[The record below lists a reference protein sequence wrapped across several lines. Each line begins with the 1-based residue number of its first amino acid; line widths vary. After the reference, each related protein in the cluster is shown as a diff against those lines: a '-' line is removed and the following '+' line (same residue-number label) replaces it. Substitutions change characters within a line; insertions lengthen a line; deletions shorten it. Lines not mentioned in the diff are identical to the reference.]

1 MRNTA
6 TFRRRAL
13 GLAGLAAGLIVFGTA
28 EAQLGLP
35 SLPLPPLP
43 IPLPGGGGELPT
55 GATGGASGATAVIL
69 GTVTSL
75 ASTGTL
81 SSASEPLGIG
91 LSTVNLFG
99 LGSAEAMHAA
109 TMGWT
114 DQVVSE
120 TSMGNLVMTVAGT
133 GISADLVLSRAKA
146 VSGAGPT
153 GLTSIEG
160 LSIAG
165 SPISPTGA
173 ANQVIWLPG
182 LTVTLNE
189 QIQSASG
196 IVVNALHVRTLDG
209 LTDVVIGS
217 AQAGM

>member
-35 SLPLPPLP
+35 TLPLPPLP
-43 IPLPGGGGELPT
+43 IPLPGGGGQLP
-55 GATGGASGATAVIL
+55 TGGASGATAVIL

-120 TSMGNLVMTVAGT
+120 TSLGNLVMTVAGT

-146 VSGAGPT
+146 VSGAGTT

-173 ANQVIWLPG
+173 PNQVIWLPG

>member
-1 MRNTA
+1 MRSTA
-6 TFRRRAL
+6 TFRRRAV
-13 GLAGLAAGLIVFGTA
+13 GLAGLAAGLMVLGTG

-43 IPLPGGGGELPT
+43 LPLPGDDPADGE
-55 GATGGASGATAVIL
+55 ATGGASGVTAVIL
-69 GTVTSL
+69 GNVTSL

-81 SSASEPLGIG
+81 SSPSEPLGIG
-91 LSTVNLFG
+91 LSTADIFG
-99 LGSAEAMHAA
+99 LGSAEALHAA

-120 TSMGNLVMTVAGT
+120 TSMGNLVVTVAGT
-133 GISADLVLSRAKA
+133 GISADLILSRAKA
-146 VSGAGPT
+146 VSGAGTT
-153 GLTSIEG
+153 GLSSIEG

-165 SPISPTGA
+165 SPITPTGA
-173 ANQVIWLPG
+173 PNEVIWLPG

-189 QIQSASG
+189 QIQSAGG

-209 LTDVVIGS
+209 LIDVVIGS
-217 AQAGM
+217 AQAGI